1 MSLLILR
8 GPQPVR
14 KKFRGRQRCRGRLL
28 ARPPCLWECR
38 GRRFRAATRIYP
50 GHSLPVGLVARV

>member
-14 KKFRGRQRCRGRLL
+14 KKFKDGRP
-28 ARPPCLWECR
+28 RPGMTNHLNALQASKYGACK
-38 GRRFRAATRIYP
+38 RFSVFANACQ
-50 GHSLPVGLVARV
+50 